1 MENSI
6 NKNDGTFGKLT
17 YENKLNYKTS
27 NERDEKAWKWVNEN
41 ELSYRIWDK
50 KYRFNNESF
59 DDWLERVSGKN
70 QYILNLIK
78 QGKFCFGGRILSNR
92 GLNKGS
98 MANCTTLGRI
108 DDSIS
113 GIMEAARKLALSF
126 QAEQGQGLSLTNI
139 RPKGALIKNRYPS
152 EGIIP
157 FMEIFNTVTQSI
169 QQGGVRR
176 GALLM
181 SISIWH
187 KDAEDFIKVKS
198 DFNRINNANLS
209 LEIDDEFL
217 KYVKNDYET
226 GQETVVHL
234 KKKYGDSIIEY
245 DVCPIKLYKM
255 ICEHAYKYAE
265 PCILYTNRLFNYN
278 LMEYVEEYEIQCT
291 NACSEEPLLANALCV
306 LSSFNLSEYIIN
318 PYTPLAEFDYLSFK
332 KDIPYVVKAMD
343 DVVEE
348 NIYKNPLIEQIEVA
362 KRWRNFGIGI
372 MGLSDALVKLGIKYG
387 SDRAVN
393 FSSVIMKI
401 LFRYSIFAYL

>member
-6 NKNDGTFGKLT
+6 NKNDGTVGKLT

-70 QYILNLIK
+70 QYILNLIE

-217 KYVKNDYET
+217 KYVKNDYKT

-255 ICEHAYKYAE
+255 ICEHAYK
-265 PCILYTNRLFNYN
+265 
-278 LMEYVEEYEIQCT
+278 
-291 NACSEEPLLANALCV
+291 
-306 LSSFNLSEYIIN
+306 
-318 PYTPLAEFDYLSFK
+318 
-332 KDIPYVVKAMD
+332 
-343 DVVEE
+343 
-348 NIYKNPLIEQIEVA
+348 IY
-362 KRWRNFGIGI
+362 
-372 MGLSDALVKLGIKYG
+372 
-387 SDRAVN
+387 
-393 FSSVIMKI
+393 
-401 LFRYSIFAYL
+401 